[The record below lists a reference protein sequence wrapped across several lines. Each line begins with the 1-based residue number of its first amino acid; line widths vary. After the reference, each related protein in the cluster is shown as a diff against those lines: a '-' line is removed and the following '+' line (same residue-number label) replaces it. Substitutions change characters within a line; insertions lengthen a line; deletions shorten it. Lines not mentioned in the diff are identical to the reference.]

1 MWSIWLTVFFAER
14 ERSALYLLSVHLPH
28 VFAHFLAIFFFEHL
42 PSSFLSLHQPS
53 DFVLEHSEPPASRWH
68 LSHVVSH
75 FLSVDARVEH
85 LPRFFCFLHHASARV
100 FGAFVHVGCAGVATS
115 PERST
120 ASTTGGGGDGDGGG
134 DGEVDGGGD
143 GDGDGGGEGEGDGG
157 GDGDGDG
164 GGEGEGDGGGDGE
177 GDGGGDGEGDGGG
190 VGEGDG
196 GGDGLGDG
204 GGGGDDFSQRWRQW
218 PPRPVKRSTIPHSL
232 VPSETHWNSHEPSST
247 TAFASKFAA
256 ERYVQPCGSFW
267 PAWPGA

>member
-14 ERSALYLLSVHLPH
+14 VRSALYLLSVHLPH

-42 PSSFLSLHQPS
+42 PFSFLSLHQPS
-53 DFVLEHSEPPASRWH
+53 DFVLLQCEPPASRWH

-75 FLSVDARVEH
+75 FLSVAGRVEH

-115 PERST
+115 PDRST
-120 ASTTGGGGDGDGGG
+120 ASTTGGGGEGDGGG
-134 DGEVDGGGD
+134 DGEV
-143 GDGDGGGEGEGDGG
+143 
-157 GDGDGDG
+157 
-164 GGEGEGDGGGDGE
+164 DGGGDGE

-190 VGEGDG
+190 DGEGDG

-267 PAWPGA
+267 PARPGA